1 MTTESLTSS
10 FLLLSLLYLSVHQQ
24 KVPPDEPDPQG
35 VSIYVEIF
43 PACVGG
49 HVLDLVLDTSG
60 ETSWQT
66 LLVYPFITKRSTEK
80 NLKQT
85 HVCHHVCH
93 IKPPPELVVWK
104 VEVSGDGGRNP
115 PPQTSTQ
122 AVLDP
127 ALLPLLHGVGLVRR
141 PKHRDTA
148 APERTTP
155 LTSSKVM

>member
-1 MTTESLTSS
+1 MADIASLS
-10 FLLLSLLYLSVHQQ
+10 FYY
-24 KVPPDEPDPQG
+24 KEK
-35 VSIYVEIF
+35 Y
-43 PACVGG
+43 
-49 HVLDLVLDTSG
+49 
-60 ETSWQT
+60 
-66 LLVYPFITKRSTEK
+66 RK

-85 HVCHHVCH
+85 HVCHHD
-93 IKPPPELVVWK
+93 IKPPPKLVVWK

-141 PKHRDTA
+141 PKHRHTA